1 MVLKTRART
10 VKFPGIQGEEQQE
23 PVGVPFA
30 LTGATLPIRGEELGE
45 REGYASDTDTGLPAV
60 GRKIGNDGYPR

>member
-45 REGYASDTDTGLPAV
+45 REGYALDTEHWDTSCGTQD
-60 GRKIGNDGYPR
+60 RK